1 MVVSLLIKIIGQI
14 TLRQKNMDI
23 IGVTPLS

>member
-1 MVVSLLIKIIGQI
+1 MVISLLIKIIGQI
-14 TLRQKNMDI
+14 ASRQKNMDI